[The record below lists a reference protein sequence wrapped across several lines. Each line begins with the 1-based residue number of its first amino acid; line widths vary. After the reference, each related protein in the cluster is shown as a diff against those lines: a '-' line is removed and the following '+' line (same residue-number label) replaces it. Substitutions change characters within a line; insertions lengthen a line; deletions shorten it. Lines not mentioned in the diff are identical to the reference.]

1 MPMTLE
7 QREAFLAKPRY
18 AVITT
23 LTGQGRPV
31 SVPVWYEW
39 DGSTMA
45 MFTTPGTGKVTRLTA
60 NPFASVLVMTNLDES
75 EAWVSMDGKVEIL
88 DQGGDELA
96 QRLTLHYWDMN
107 DPARATAAASWK
119 QTHIVQLKFTPDKIR
134 TYNGD

>member
-1 MPMTLE
+1 MPMNLE

-39 DGSTMA
+39 DGRTMA

-88 DQGGDELA
+88 DQGGDDEYEDEEEESEEVGEEYEDEEEES
-96 QRLTLHYWDMN
+96 R
-107 DPARATAAASWK
+107 R
-119 QTHIVQLKFTPDKIR
+119 
-134 TYNGD
+134 